1 MSLGLV
7 VLGCFGLLALIAVG
21 LVIFAI
27 ALYNRIQRLVVLVDE
42 AWSGIDVQLKK
53 RFDLI
58 PNLVETVKGYAS
70 HEKELFEKV
79 AQLRSGMMGTQSPE
93 ELGKMEGELRST
105 LKTLFAVAENY
116 PELKAN
122 QNFLKLQDSLQEIED
137 ELEGARRYY
146 NGVVRDLNQQI
157 VVFPNNII
165 AGFLNLKKREFFEV
179 DEGERQNVKVDFSD
193 KKEEASE

>member
-1 MSLGLV
+1 MNTASILIVCICLIVAIVGVV
-7 VLGCFGLLALIAVG
+7 VLFG
-21 LVIFAI
+21 I

-58 PNLVETVKGYAS
+58 PNLVETVKGYAK
-70 HEKELFEKV
+70 HEEGIFEKV
-79 AQLRSGMMGTQSPE
+79 AQLRAGMMNTNSPE
-93 ELGKMEGELRST
+93 ELGKMEGEFRST

-122 QNFLKLQDSLQEIED
+122 ENFMSLQNSLQSIET

-146 NGVVRDLNQQI
+146 NGAVRDLNTQM

-165 AGFLNLKKREFFEV
+165 ANFLNLKKREFFEV
-179 DEGERQNVKVDFSD
+179 TDAAERQNVKVQF
-193 KKEEASE
+193 

>member
-1 MSLGLV
+1 MEILAI
-7 VLGCFGLLALIAVG
+7 VLACLCIVGVLAVG
-21 LVIFAI
+21 IIFFVI
-27 ALYNRIQRLVVLVDE
+27 ALYNRIQRLIVLVDE

-58 PNLVETVKGYAS
+58 PNLVETVKGYAK
-70 HEKELFEKV
+70 HESELFEKV
-79 AQLRSGMMGTQSPE
+79 AGLRSGMMGSNDPA

-105 LKTLFAVAENY
+105 LKTLFAVAESY
-116 PELKAN
+116 PELKAD

-146 NGVVRDLNQQI
+146 NGVVRDLNQQL

-165 AGFLNLKKREFFEV
+165 ANYLGLKKREFFEV
-179 DEGERQNVKVDFSD
+179 EDEARQNVKVDFS
-193 KKEEASE
+193 SE